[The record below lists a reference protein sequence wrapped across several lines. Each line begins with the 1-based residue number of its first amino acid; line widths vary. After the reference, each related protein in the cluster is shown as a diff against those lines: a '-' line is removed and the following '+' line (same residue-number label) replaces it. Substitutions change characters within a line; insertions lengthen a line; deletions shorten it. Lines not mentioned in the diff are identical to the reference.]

1 MSYSRPESMALQLG
15 TGIIETRAP
24 TKLAKLQAA
33 MDKVLAELGWE
44 QTYEGKAPPEQP
56 PEDEA
61 TEFVLM
67 ANAEGALAI
76 QVSEERVVRDLA
88 RMISSRL
95 EGPFVVLTTLGKVFG
110 RRSVEVTCR
119 KFEVNGGEVE
129 ELPTMPTHT
138 AEVTDFEHN
147 ELRQAENALRN
158 RVVGANDS
166 LLQAEGTAGF
176 KLKKVLRYKR
186 TIQVKVSSKRLG
198 RLIEQIE
205 SCETFV
211 IGEERGQPA
220 VKVVLPGA
228 TSTAFL
234 KPDEIAELEKALEGR
249 PELTH
254 RRQEPA

>member
-1 MSYSRPESMALQLG
+1 MALQLG
-15 TGIIETRAP
+15 TGIIETRGP
-24 TKLAKLQAA
+24 IKLAKLQSAV
-33 MDKVLAELGWE
+33 DKVLIELGYE
-44 QTYEGKAPPEQP
+44 QTYEGKAPPEEV

-61 TEFVLM
+61 TELLLM
-67 ANAEGALAI
+67 ANDDGGLAI
-76 QVSEERVVRDLA
+76 RVSEERVVRDLA
-88 RMISSRL
+88 RMVSQKL
-95 EGPFVVLTTLGKVFG
+95 EIPFLVLTTLGKVFG
-110 RRSVEVTCR
+110 RRSVEVICR
-119 KFEVNGGEVE
+119 KFEVDKDAVE

-147 ELRQAENALRN
+147 ELRQAANALRT
-158 RVVGANDS
+158 RVEGANDS

-176 KLKKVLRYKR
+176 KVKKVLRYKR
-186 TIQVKVSSKRLG
+186 NIKVKVSSKRLVA
-198 RLIEQIE
+198 LIEQIE

-220 VKVVLPGA
+220 VKVTLPGA

-254 RRQEPA
+254 RRQD

>member
-1 MSYSRPESMALQLG
+1 MALQLG
-15 TGIIETRAP
+15 TGIIETCGP
-24 TKLAKLQAA
+24 LKLVKLQAA
-33 MDKVLAELGWE
+33 MDKVLVELGYE
-44 QTYEGKAPPEQP
+44 QTYEGKAPPEET
-56 PEDEA
+56 PEDAA
-61 TEFVLM
+61 TQFELM
-67 ANAEGALAI
+67 ANADGALAI

-88 RMISSRL
+88 RMVSQRL
-95 EGPFVVLTTLGKVFG
+95 EVPFRVLTTLGKVFG

-119 KFEVNGGEVE
+119 RFEVAAGEVE
-129 ELPTMPTHT
+129 EVPTMPTHT

-147 ELRQAENALRN
+147 ELRQAENALRS

-176 KLKKVLRYKR
+176 KVKKVFRYKR
-186 TIQVKVSSKRLG
+186 NIQVKVSSKRLV

-205 SCETFV
+205 ACETFV

-220 VKVVLPGA
+220 VKVMLPGA

-249 PELTH
+249 PELSH
-254 RRQEPA
+254 RRQA